1 MKATN
6 AKTRSLKRA
15 MLPDELRGHIT
26 DVLALRLSNSQTAQ
40 TLLSRVNGAAVNDV
54 LSAALVVAREQ
65 VGQRVAELE
74 RGETTSMTTFTSSK
88 KLDVERGV
96 RLAKHAYRSRKKGQ
110 EPPAIVKAYFEG
122 NGQILE
128 TYSGIDLEEE
138 EAPL

>member
-1 MKATN
+1 MNESPTFVCEFA
-6 AKTRSLKRA
+6 
-15 MLPDELRGHIT
+15 D
-26 DVLALRLSNSQTAQ
+26 
-40 TLLSRVNGAAVNDV
+40 
-54 LSAALVVAREQ
+54 
-65 VGQRVAELE
+65 
-74 RGETTSMTTFTSSK
+74 GETTRMATFTSLK